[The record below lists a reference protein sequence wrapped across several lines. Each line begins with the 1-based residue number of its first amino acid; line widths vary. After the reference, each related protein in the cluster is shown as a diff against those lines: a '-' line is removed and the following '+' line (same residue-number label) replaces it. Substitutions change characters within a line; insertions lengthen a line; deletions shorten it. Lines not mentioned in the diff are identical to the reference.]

1 MDINR
6 FIKTHFNSPI
16 QILVLKVAIEL
27 LIFKYHNILA
37 LKLGFFNTENINF
50 LVNKNNNAMKYPLRQ
65 PPH

>member
-27 LIFKYHNILA
+27 LIFKYHNILS
-37 LKLGFFNTENINF
+37 LKLFNTENINF

>member
-37 LKLGFFNTENINF
+37 LKLGFLTLKI
-50 LVNKNNNAMKYPLRQ
+50 
-65 PPH
+65 

>member
-27 LIFKYHNILA
+27 LIFKYHNILT
-37 LKLGFFNTENINF
+37 GFFNTENINF

>member
-37 LKLGFFNTENINF
+37 LKLGFLT
-50 LVNKNNNAMKYPLRQ
+50 LRIKTSLLIRITML
-65 PPH
+65 